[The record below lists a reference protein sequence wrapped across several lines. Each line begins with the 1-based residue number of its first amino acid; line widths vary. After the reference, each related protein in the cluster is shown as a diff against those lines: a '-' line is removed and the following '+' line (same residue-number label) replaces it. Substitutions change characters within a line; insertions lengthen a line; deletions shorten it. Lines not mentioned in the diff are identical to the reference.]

1 MPSTLPE
8 GDPVP
13 VDGSLPQSAAAG
25 MADRTLS
32 IYLHVPFCAT
42 RCGYC
47 DFNTYTAGELGSDA
61 SPQSWEDAARAEIAL
76 ARRTL
81 TALGDTRPVSTVFV
95 GGGTPSLVGAGP
107 LTRLLGAIRDEFG
120 LAEDAEVTTEANP
133 ESTDAA
139 LLEALRTAGYTRL
152 SLGMQSASPRVLAV
166 LDRVHTPGRPAQV
179 VALARQSG
187 FEHLSL
193 DLIYGTPGETDA
205 ELVDSVRSALATGVD
220 HLSAYSLI
228 VEPGTR
234 MARQVAAGLLPAP
247 AEDTLA
253 DRYELVDA
261 LATAAGLRWYEVSN
275 WATGP
280 DARCRH
286 NLAYWRGDDWWGIGP
301 GAHSHVGG
309 VRWWNVKH
317 PARYAAALAAGG
329 SPGQAREILDDD
341 AKHTEAVLLRLR
353 LAEGL
358 PVDLLTAA
366 GRAQLAAERAE
377 GLVDVV
383 EGRVVLIPTR
393 AGCWPTGWRC
403 GCWTDRPARKIIQ
416 GISAPMSRM
425 RHRLRPWGARGQ
437 KWAATF

>member
-13 VDGSLPQSAAAG
+13 VDGSLPPSAVVG
-25 MADRTLS
+25 MDRRTLS

-107 LTRLLGAIRDEFG
+107 LTRLLDAVRQEFG
-120 LAEDAEVTTEANP
+120 LADGAEVTTEANP

-139 LLEALRTAGYTRL
+139 LLDALHGAGYTRL
-152 SLGMQSASPRVLAV
+152 SLGMQSASSRVLAV
-166 LDRVHTPGRPAQV
+166 LDRVHTPGRPAEV
-179 VALARQSG
+179 VALARQAG

-193 DLIYGTPGETDA
+193 DLIYGTPGESDA
-205 ELVDSVRSALATGVD
+205 ELVDSVRTALATGVD

-253 DRYELVDA
+253 DRYELVDG
-261 LATAAGLRWYEVSN
+261 LASAAGLRWYEVSN
-275 WATGP
+275 WSTGP
-280 DARCRH
+280 DAQCRH

-317 PARYAAALAAGG
+317 PARYAAALAAGR
-329 SPGQAREILDDD
+329 SPGQAREVLDDD

-358 PVDLLTAA
+358 PIDLLTAA
-366 GRAQLAAERAE
+366 GRAQLAVERTD

-383 EGRVVLIPTR
+383 DDRAVLTAAGRLL
-393 AGCWPTGWRC
+393 A
-403 GCWTDRPARKIIQ
+403 D
-416 GISAPMSRM
+416 GIAL
-425 RHRLRPWGARGQ
+425 RLLE
-437 KWAATF
+437 